1 MVELLGELAVD
12 ADEPVDADNPLRQVI
27 VNTHSPSVVAC
38 VDDDA
43 LLVAHAR
50 RGGDSAASRLSI
62 RHLPDTWRDKE
73 GADEPAV
80 TRGDL
85 LAYLNPLL
93 ATDDGDTPRDTK
105 AALAQLG
112 VGATEAT

>member
-1 MVELLGELAVD
+1 MTAFRRRRRAGRRR
-12 ADEPVDADNPLRQVI
+12 NPLRQVI

-93 ATDDGDTPRDTK
+93 ATDDGDAPRDTK